1 MSTNTRSVVVGLDR
15 SDQGRAAVEFAAARA
30 VRQHRPLRVVHAFE
44 PSQYAV
50 RSTVGWTQDLHGVLR
65 NSAQRLVDETTE
77 VLAMVY
83 PDLDVQARLEPGSA
97 VEMLVEESEHAETVV
112 VGSRGSGGFADLVIG
127 STTLHVASL
136 ARCPVVAVPWPPDN
150 ESPRHGVV
158 VGVDGSALSESAIEF
173 ALQVAS
179 ELDQPLLALHAW
191 TDPARLGPGVML
203 PLVYDPALVADE
215 EGLVLAESMAGWAEK
230 YPDVHIE
237 NKVSRGHAVHALVTE
252 ARHAVLLV
260 VGSRGRGSVRSLIGS
275 VSHGVLHHATGPV
288 AVVHQSD

>member
-1 MSTNTRSVVVGLDR
+1 MSTITPAVVVGLDR
-15 SDQGRAAVEFAAARA
+15 SDQGRAAVEYAAARA
-30 VRQHRPLRVVHAFE
+30 VRRHRPLRVVHACE

-50 RSTVGWTQDLHGVLR
+50 RSTVGWTPDLHGVLR

-83 PDLDVQARLEPGSA
+83 PELEVQTRLEPGSA
-97 VEMLVEESEHAETVV
+97 VEMLVEESEHGDTVV
-112 VGSRGSGGFADLVIG
+112 VGSRGSGGFADLIIG
-127 STTLHVASL
+127 STTLHVASQ
-136 ARCPVVAVPWPPDN
+136 AKCPVVAVPSPPDG
-150 ESPRHGVV
+150 EAPRHGVV

-179 ELDQPLLALHAW
+179 DVNEPLVALHAW

-203 PLVYDPALVADE
+203 PLVYDPVLVADE

-230 YPDVHIE
+230 YPDVRIE
-237 NKVSRGHAVHALVTE
+237 HKVTRGHAVQALITE
-252 ARHAVLLV
+252 ARHARLLV
-260 VGSRGRGSVRSLIGS
+260 VGSRGRGSVRSLLGS

-288 AVVHQSD
+288 AVVHQRD

>member
-1 MSTNTRSVVVGLDR
+1 
-15 SDQGRAAVEFAAARA
+15 VEYAAARA
-30 VRQHRPLRVVHAFE
+30 VRQHQPLRVVHAFE

-50 RSTVGWTQDLHGVLR
+50 RSTIGWTPDLHGVLR

-83 PDLDVQARLEPGSA
+83 PDLEVQARLEPGTA
-97 VEMLVEESEHAETVV
+97 VEMLVEESEHADTVV
-112 VGSRGSGGFADLVIG
+112 VGSRGSGGFADLIIG
-127 STTLHVASL
+127 STTLHVASQ
-136 ARCPVVAVPWPPDN
+136 ARCPVVAVPAPPDV
-150 ESPRHGVV
+150 EAPRHGVV
-158 VGVDGSALSESAIEF
+158 VGVDGSAQSESAIEF

-179 ELDQPLLALHAW
+179 DLDEPLVALHAW
-191 TDPARLGPGVML
+191 TDPARMGGPGVML

-230 YPDVHIE
+230 YPDVRIE
-237 NKVSRGHAVHALVTE
+237 NKVTRGHAVPMLTTE
-252 ARHAVLLV
+252 ARHAQLLV

-288 AVVHQSD
+288 AIVHQQR

>member
-1 MSTNTRSVVVGLDR
+1 MSTISRAVVVGLDR
-15 SDQGRAAVEFAAARA
+15 SDQGRAAVEYAAARA
-30 VRQHRPLRVVHAFE
+30 VRRHRPLRVVHAFE

-50 RSTVGWTQDLHGVLR
+50 ASTAGWAPDLHGVLR

-83 PDLDVQARLEPGSA
+83 PDLEVQTRLEPGSA

-112 VGSRGSGGFADLVIG
+112 VGSRGSGGFTDLVIG
-127 STTLHVASL
+127 STTLHVASQ
-136 ARCPVVAVPWPPDN
+136 ARCPVVAVPSPLGG
-150 ESPRHGVV
+150 EAPRHGVV

-173 ALQVAS
+173 SLEVAS
-179 ELDQPLLALHAW
+179 ELGEPLVALHAW

-203 PLVYDPALVADE
+203 PLVYDPGLVADE

-230 YPDVHIE
+230 YPDVRIE
-237 NKVSRGHAVHALVTE
+237 NKVTRGHAVHALITE
-252 ARHAVLLV
+252 ARHARLLV
-260 VGSRGRGSVRSLIGS
+260 VGSRGRGSVRSMIGS

-288 AVVHQSD
+288 AVVHQRA

>member
-1 MSTNTRSVVVGLDR
+1 MSTVTRAVVVGLDR
-15 SDQGRAAVEFAAARA
+15 SDQARAAVEYAAARA
-30 VRQHRPLRVVHAFE
+30 VRHRRPLRVVHAFE

-50 RSTVGWTQDLHGVLR
+50 RSTIGWTPDLHGVLR

-83 PDLDVQARLEPGSA
+83 PDLEVQSRLEPGSA
-97 VEMLVEESEHAETVV
+97 VEMLVEESEHADTVV

-127 STTLHVASL
+127 STTLHVASQ
-136 ARCPVVAVPWPPDN
+136 ARCPVVAVPSPPDG
-150 ESPRHGVV
+150 EAPRHGVV

-179 ELDQPLLALHAW
+179 ELDEPLVALHAW
-191 TDPARLGPGVML
+191 TNPARLGPGVML
-203 PLVYDPALVADE
+203 PLVYDSDLVADE

-230 YPDVHIE
+230 YPDVRIE
-237 NKVSRGHAVHALVTE
+237 SKVARGHAVHALVTE
-252 ARHAVLLV
+252 AQHARLLV
-260 VGSRGRGSVRSLIGS
+260 VGSRGRGAVRSLIGS

-288 AVVHQSD
+288 AVVHRRD